1 MKLIYVLIILIL
13 FNNCSFDSKSGIW
26 KNENVISKKDDNI
39 FEEFETLSSPTDSFE
54 KIVSINDNYKFK
66 LPSPITNSDWKDIY
80 FDKTNN
86 LKNFRYSNVNKLIFK
101 SKKIS
106 KYKINNFLFED
117 NNIIAVDIKGN
128 VITYSIDNN
137 NVISKF
143 NFYNKKYKKIDKI
156 LNFIVEDNIIYISDN
171 IGYLYAFNYIKN
183 NILWAKNYKIPFR
196 SNLKLVKDKLVAA
209 NQNNDLYFF
218 DKNNGNIKK
227 LIPTEETVIKNKFVN
242 NLSLYKENI
251 YFLNTYGSLYAI
263 NNQTNNMKWFL
274 NLNRSLDL
282 NPNNLF
288 FGNQIVIDGNRAVVT
303 SSKFT
308 YVLNAINGTIVYKKN
323 YSSDLRPIII
333 NDYLFLITNKN
344 LLIAMELNSG
354 DLIYS
359 YDISQKI
366 ADHLNTKKKE
376 IQIKSFMIVNN
387 NIFIFLKNSYVL
399 KFDIKGNLETVNKL
413 PSKLNISPIFINNS
427 MLLLNSKNK
436 ISIIN

>member
-66 LPSPITNSDWKDIY
+66 LTSPITNSDWKDIY

-106 KYKINNFLFED
+106 KYKINNFLLED
-117 NNIIAVDIKGN
+117 NNVIAVDIKGN

-143 NFYNKKYKKIDKI
+143 NFYNKRHKKIDKI

-227 LIPTEETVIKNKFVN
+227 LIPTEETVLKNKFVN
-242 NLSLYKENI
+242 NLSLNNENI

-263 NNQTNNMKWFL
+263 NKQTNIMKWFL

-288 FGNQIVIDGNRAVVT
+288 FGNQIVIDGNKAVVT
-303 SSKFT
+303 SSQFT
-308 YVLNAINGTIVYKKN
+308 YVLNAINGTIVHKKN

-333 NDYLFLITNKN
+333 NDYLFLITNN
-344 LLIAMELNSG
+344 HLLIAMELNSG

-366 ADHLNTKKKE
+366 ADHLNAKKKE